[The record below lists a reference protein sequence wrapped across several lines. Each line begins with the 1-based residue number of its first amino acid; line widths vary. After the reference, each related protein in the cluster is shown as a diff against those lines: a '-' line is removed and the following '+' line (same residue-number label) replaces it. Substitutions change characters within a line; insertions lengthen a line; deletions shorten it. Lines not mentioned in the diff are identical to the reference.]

1 MSHTIPSPVLVAIP
15 IHVDFVFASRAA
27 CSVHFN
33 TRHTPVHELRRG
45 PCIERYSNFLDLDG
59 QNPSTIQRLFIFRKA
74 HVQNF
79 PKRAVAEVSKIL
91 SEKWRNTSKEE
102 QDHYKALAQEAK
114 QKHTAERPG
123 YKFTSA
129 KRGTGKRALKLAAE
143 TAAAKKAKMEAPTF
157 STPMAV
163 PSIVFIPTTSNSN
176 VRRKV

>member
-1 MSHTIPSPVLVAIP
+1 MSTSSLPHVPPVASTSTHDTPQYMNSDEAPASSATPTSLTSTAKIPRPSNAYLSFERP
-15 IHVDFVFASRAA
+15 I
-27 CSVHFN
+27 
-33 TRHTPVHELRRG
+33 
-45 PCIERYSNFLDLDG
+45 
-59 QNPSTIQRLFIFRKA
+59 
-74 HVQNF
+74 
-79 PKRAVAEVSKIL
+79 
-91 SEKWRNTSKEE
+91 NTSEE
-102 QDHYKALAQEAK
+102 ERDHYKALAQEAK